1 MKLIGKGRSGKGEA
15 ARGRNL
21 KRANHDPQRRK
32 PTKDAPFDVD
42 TSDDGDIATP
52 KRDLS
57 EDEIKEQE
65 DRRS

>member
-1 MKLIGKGRSGKGEA
+1 MKFKGKARSIKDKTDS
-15 ARGRNL
+15 GRNL
-21 KRANHDPQRRK
+21 KRARHDPQQLK

-42 TSDDGDIATP
+42 ASDDGDIATP